1 MSNRLAHET
10 SPYLLQHKDNPV
22 DWYPWGADALERA
35 KTEDKPILLS
45 VGYAACHWCHV
56 MEHESFEDPETAAIM
71 NREFVCVKVDREE
84 RPEIDAIYMEAVQ
97 MMTGQGGWPM
107 TVFLSPD
114 GTPFY
119 GGTYFPP
126 EERHGLPS
134 FKRLL
139 LAVAEVWR
147 DRRSDAELQGK
158 RLVEQ
163 MGSLARLEPSTDP
176 VDDSILRAA
185 LDFLKN
191 TFDPEFGGFGGPPKF
206 PQPMNID
213 LLMRLGARGFE
224 DASKMVRTTLDAM
237 AGGGMFDQ
245 LRGGFARYSV
255 DRAWGVPHFEK
266 MLYDNAQLLRT
277 YARSWQVTGSARH
290 ADIAAATAEWMLTEM
305 RDEAGGFWSSLDADS
320 EGEEGKFYVWSLD
333 EVREVTGPDFDEAVH
348 HWGFSEAGNFEG
360 RNIPVWAHDPRDST
374 AIERA
379 RAALLARRSQRVR
392 PGTDTKVLTAWNGL
406 AASALAEA
414 GTILSRA
421 EWIEAAGDVMRFLS
435 GEVRSDGRLMRS
447 YKDGTVK
454 HLAYAEDYAFF
465 LEASLAL
472 YEATFEASW
481 LDLAHWAVD
490 QAIELFGDD
499 VKGGFYTSGTDA
511 EALLTRDKDLVDNA
525 IPSANSV
532 FALELQRLS
541 HFLGEPSYEQ
551 RGVGIIRLIRQAAEQ
566 SPTAFGHLL
575 AAVDFYTGSP
585 REIVVIG
592 GPDARDTGS
601 LIATVRERFIP
612 NKIVIAADDPGPSE
626 ARRIPLLEGRGRIDG
641 RAAAYVC
648 RGGVCDLPVTE
659 ADDLR
664 KQLAS

>member
-1 MSNRLAHET
+1 MSNRLVHET

-22 DWYPWGADALERA
+22 DWYPWGPDALERA
-35 KTEDKPILLS
+35 KKEDKPVLLS

-56 MEHESFEDPETAAIM
+56 MEHESFKDPETAAIM

-84 RPEIDAIYMEAVQ
+84 RPDIDAIYMEAVQ

-163 MGSLARLEPSTDP
+163 MGSLARLEPSAEP
-176 VDDSILRAA
+176 VDDSLLRAA
-185 LDFLKN
+185 FDSLRN
-191 TFDPEFGGFGGPPKF
+191 TFDPELGGFGGPPKF

-224 DASKMVRTTLDAM
+224 GASEMVRTTLDAM
-237 AGGGMFDQ
+237 ASGGMFDQ

-255 DRAWGVPHFEK
+255 DRAWVVPHFEK

-277 YARSWQVTGSARH
+277 YARSWQVTRSGRH
-290 ADIAAATAEWMLTEM
+290 AAVAAATADWMLAEM
-305 RDEAGGFWSSLDADS
+305 RDESGGFWSSLDADS

-333 EVREVTGPDFDEAVH
+333 EVREVTGSDFDEAVH

-360 RNIPVWAHDPRDST
+360 HNIPVWAHDPSDPA

-379 RAALLARRSQRVR
+379 RAALMARRSKRVR
-392 PGTDTKVLTAWNGL
+392 PDTDTKVLTAWNGL

-414 GTILSRA
+414 GTILGRP
-421 EWIEAAGDVMRFLS
+421 EWVQAAGDVMRFLFQ
-435 GEVRSDGRLMRS
+435 ELRSDGRLMRS
-447 YKDGTVK
+447 YKEGTVK

-481 LDLAHWAVD
+481 LDLARWAAD

-532 FALELQRLS
+532 LALELQRLS

-551 RGVGIIRLIRQAAEQ
+551 RGVGIIRLITQAAER
-566 SPTAFGHLL
+566 SPAAFGHLL
-575 AAVDFYTGSP
+575 AAVDFHTGSP

-592 GPDARDTGS
+592 GPDGRDTGS

-612 NKIVIAADDPGPSE
+612 NKVVVAAEDPGPSE

-659 ADDLR
+659 PDDLR
-664 KQLAS
+664 EQLAS